1 MNSQEI
7 EQANAEIE
15 VLKATGSSK
24 KENVNRFLAVW
35 DCNGLE
41 SIFDVNK
48 ELRMHEEW
56 EKENIFTILNEE
68 EIEPRRSSIPLTML
82 ILRARANIQR
92 EYEIYQFTTTMSM
105 KEVKDVFKNSPQI
118 IVDWIRENGAKI
130 HSDYSK
136 RERAIS

>member
-1 MNSQEI
+1 MNSQ
-7 EQANAEIE
+7 
-15 VLKATGSSK
+15 K
-24 KENVNRFLAVW
+24 KVNRFLAVW

-56 EKENIFTILNEE
+56 EKEKIFSILNEK
-68 EIEPRRSSIPLTML
+68 EIEPRPSSIPLTML
-82 ILRARANIQR
+82 ILRARANVQR
-92 EYEIYQFTTTMSM
+92 EYEIYQFTTTMSIE
-105 KEVKDVFKNSPQI
+105 EVKDVFENSPQI